1 MTRSLSLRL
10 TGVQDKHG
18 ETSLMTRS
26 ASLRLTGAQDKHGE
40 TSLMTRSAS
49 LRLTGVQDKYGETSL
64 MTGRHAPEAAFQARG
79 ASKKEELFLLEKGDP
94 PVESEA
100 CGKQR

>member
-1 MTRSLSLRL
+1 MTRSASLRL
-10 TGVQDKHG
+10 TNVQDKYG

-26 ASLRLTGAQDKHGE
+26 ASLRLTNVQDKYGE
-40 TSLMTRSAS
+40 TSLMTRGAS
-49 LRLTGVQDKYGETSL
+49 LRLTDVQDKYGETSL
-64 MTGRHAPEAAFQARG
+64 MTGRHAPEAISGRARHL
-79 ASKKEELFLLEKGDP
+79 KKKAFLLEKGDP